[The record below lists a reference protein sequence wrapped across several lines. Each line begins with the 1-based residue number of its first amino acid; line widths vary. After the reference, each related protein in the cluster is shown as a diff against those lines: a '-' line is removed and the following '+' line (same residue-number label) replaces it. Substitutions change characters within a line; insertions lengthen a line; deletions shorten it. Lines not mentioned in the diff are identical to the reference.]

1 MRETPSTLG
10 PAAPPVDAGSLP
22 PAVPPPGGVDLGDLD
37 PDVYARRWRT
47 LGVLCLS
54 LTIVMV
60 ANMSLNLA
68 LPSIARDLDAS
79 TSALQWMVDA
89 YALVF
94 AGLLFTAGT
103 LGDRFGR
110 KGALQAGLV
119 VFLVGAALAAMS
131 STSGQLIAGRA
142 VMGVAA
148 AFVMPSTLS
157 IITAV
162 FPADERGK
170 AIATWAGVSAGAAA
184 LGPTGSGLLLEHF
197 WWGSVFLVNVPLV
210 VTALIAGV
218 WLVPKTRDPERHP
231 LDVPGAALS
240 IVGVGALV
248 YAIIEAPAHGWG
260 DPRTLAAFGAA
271 AATLALFAWRE
282 TTAADPMLD
291 LRLFRDRRF
300 SVASGGIALTFFA
313 MFGTFFLS
321 AQFLQLVLGLSALEA
336 GLLQLPMSAT
346 MLLIA
351 PRVPRYV
358 TRYGVARVAPVG
370 LVFVGAGLAVLSLLG
385 ANSHPLTVWLAIIPM
400 ALGVAVTGAP
410 LTTVLMSAVP
420 PGRAGVGSAMND
432 TSRELGGALGV
443 AVLGSIL
450 TTRYGSALAPAV
462 TDLPEQAR
470 SAATSGLAGALQ
482 VADELGAG
490 GAGLA
495 DAARQAFLDGFGVAA
510 LVAAALVLLSAVAA
524 ARLLPRQDPVQPAAT
539 APMDGVPAD
548 TVPADGVPADGVRVG
563 AQSVVDRGD
572 HAGSRPASPTTR
584 SSSGASSE
592 TGTTGPNNPARL
604 SS

>member
-1 MRETPSTLG
+1 
-10 PAAPPVDAGSLP
+10 
-22 PAVPPPGGVDLGDLD
+22 
-37 PDVYARRWRT
+37 
-47 LGVLCLS
+47 
-54 LTIVMV
+54 
-60 ANMSLNLA
+60 
-68 LPSIARDLDAS
+68 
-79 TSALQWMVDA
+79 
-89 YALVF
+89 
-94 AGLLFTAGT
+94 
-103 LGDRFGR
+103 
-110 KGALQAGLV
+110 
-119 VFLVGAALAAMS
+119 
-131 STSGQLIAGRA
+131 
-142 VMGVAA
+142 MGVAA

-210 VTALIAGV
+210 VAALIAGV

-370 LVFVGAGLAVLSLLG
+370 LAFVGAGLAVLSLLG

-462 TDLPEQAR
+462 ADLPEQAR

-510 LVAAALVLLSAVAA
+510 LVAAGPGAAQRRRRGPTAAPPGIRIQPRRPRRWTGCRPTRCRSTAAPVDAV
-524 ARLLPRQDPVQPAAT
+524 P
-539 APMDGVPAD
+539 
-548 TVPADGVPADGVRVG
+548 VG
-563 AQSVVDRGD
+563 AQPVVDRGD
-572 HAGSRPASPTTR
+572 QAGSRPASPTTR